1 MTRQQSGKGLPALG
15 SAGAQRVEQVMGWS
29 GIHQDEGHGEKER
42 KKMRKNRERG
52 PEKIFEEIIAEN
64 LPNMG
69 KETFNQVQEAQSPRQ
84 DKPKE

>member
-1 MTRQQSGKGLPALG
+1 MY
-15 SAGAQRVEQVMGWS
+15 
-29 GIHQDEGHGEKER
+29 QDSHYRGPKRR
-42 KKMRKNRERG
+42 KERG

-84 DKPKE
+84 DKPKEEHTETHSNQTDKN